1 MFDLKRKRFEMCPF
15 WVLGVFFQSIMSE
28 SVEITFPFF
37 PLPQNKDEQPAED
50 ETEKPVEPKATE
62 VKINSCSLALKTTFH
77 FYTVRCEEL

>member
-1 MFDLKRKRFEMCPF
+1 
-15 WVLGVFFQSIMSE
+15 MSE

-62 VKINSCSLALKTTFH
+62 VKINSCSLVLKTTFH
-77 FYTVRCEEL
+77 FYTVRCEELWYIGPSKKYIGRMI